1 MKVEIRLFSNLRE
14 LAGQK
19 SVHEEVPEGATVE
32 DAVKKLAG
40 RLGKEFQGRVIDE
53 AGHLRKMFSILVNEQ
68 LIARLDGPLTKLE
81 EGDVISIFPPVAGGM
96 GKAVL
101 YKNMKF
107 SVHPEVYEPA
117 DDTLILAKNLET
129 QAGEK
134 VLELGTGCG
143 MLAIMAAKG
152 GAKTV
157 ATDINPSAIECARGN
172 AAAHG
177 VADRIDFRLG
187 DLFEPVAGE
196 RFDLILFNPPY
207 LPVGPGEEI
216 GGRLDRAWEAG
227 PDGRLVIDRFL
238 RELPDHLEKNGRAMF
253 VQSSL
258 SNIFKT
264 LEVLK
269 EMGFHAR
276 IMREKFSF
284 EELYLITAAKN
295 MDKIAL
301 REVASPK
308 HSVGEN
314 WNE

>member
-1 MKVEIRLFSNLRE
+1 MKVEIRLFADLRE

-19 SVHEEVPEGATVE
+19 SVQEEVPEGATVE

-40 RLGKEFQGRVIDE
+40 RLGKEFQGKIIDD
-53 AGHLRKMFSILVNEQ
+53 AGRLRQMFSILVNDK
-68 LIARLDGPLTKLE
+68 LITNLDGPFTKLGD
-81 EGDVISIFPPVAGGM
+81 GDVISIFPPVAGGM

-101 YKNMKF
+101 YKDMKF

-117 DDTLILAKNLET
+117 DDTLMLAKNLET
-129 QAGEK
+129 RAGER

-172 AAAHG
+172 ASAHG
-177 VADRIDFRLG
+177 VADSVNFRLG

-227 PDGRLVIDRFL
+227 PDGRAVIDRFL
-238 RELPDHLEKNGRAMF
+238 RELPDHLEKDGRAMF

-264 LEVLK
+264 LKVLK
-269 EMGFHAR
+269 EMGFQAR
-276 IMREKFSF
+276 VMREKFSF
-284 EELYLITAAKN
+284 EELYLVLAAKN
-295 MDKIAL
+295 MDKIAP
-301 REVASPK
+301 RGVASPR
-308 HSVGEN
+308 HSVCEN
-314 WNE
+314 CNE